1 MPKFTVI
8 TEGGRYEFENDS
20 VANVADLVREIGPSL
35 NLSANGNLH
44 VNGVAADFETEIPE
58 DAEVTTTKAAGTKG
72 A

>member
-20 VANVADLVREIGPSL
+20 VANVADLVREIGPAL
-35 NLSANGNLH
+35 NLSGNLS
-44 VNGVAADFETEIPE
+44 VNGVDATPETPVTDEDEIYS
-58 DAEVTTTKAAGTKG
+58 TKAAGTKG